1 MGRVERNAIPGVN
14 VTDTHE
20 PALESERDTAIQVS
34 LTTCFQ
40 LLGQKEVELFA
51 LRQTVVAL
59 KEELVKVSTER

>member
-1 MGRVERNAIPGVN
+1 M
-14 VTDTHE
+14 TDTHE